1 MPKKKAEVNNRLNDV
16 IGRMEAEAKKE
27 IEKNKKKTTK
37 KGTSKKATT
46 KKTAESKTDTNITN
60 NTNNTIKN
68 ENTKKTKPAE
78 TKKKTNTNKTSSQT
92 KTSKKKAKLNI
103 KTKEVKIANKNDNNS
118 KKTEVKSDKNEFK
131 DKEVSNNLQKFTEE
145 RYYKKNTESLDEIS
159 KQIDSEP
166 SDNVYEPVN
175 IPIPEEKESGSLNV
189 TNEEI
194 EKTIELEQEKLDE
207 IEKEIQKQKEISPK
221 RKNKIR
227 NKILGNV
234 IHAIFFIL
242 LIFMLNL
249 VFLKFDTDVFRRTLK
264 VTSIVSMIATIVF
277 YEISFTK
284 NSSTYAIHGIEMMAF
299 SIYLIYS
306 LSFYKTNADQ
316 YVKINVI
323 AEILII
329 VYYIIKSIVMNIQM
343 RKKSEHHQS
352 DIRAI
357 LRRTN

>member
-1 MPKKKAEVNNRLNDV
+1 MPKKKDEVNTRLNDV

-27 IEKNKKKTTK
+27 IEKNKKKKTK
-37 KGTSKKATT
+37 KTTAKKSNT
-46 KKTAESKTDTNITN
+46 KKTAESKKDTTT
-60 NTNNTIKN
+60 TNNTIKN
-68 ENTKKTKPAE
+68 DNTKKTKTAE
-78 TKKKTNTNKTSSQT
+78 TKKETDTNKTLSQT
-92 KTSKKKAKLNI
+92 KTSNKKAKLNI
-103 KTKEVKIANKNDNNS
+103 KTKEVKLAKKEDNNS
-118 KKTEVKSDKNEFK
+118 KKTDLKSNKDEFK
-131 DKEVSNNLQKFTEE
+131 DQEVSNNLQKFTEE

-159 KQIDSEP
+159 KQLDSEP
-166 SDNVYEPVN
+166 SDNINEFEN
-175 IPIPEEKESGSLNV
+175 IPIPEDKESGSLNV

-194 EKTIELEQEKLDE
+194 EKTIELEQEKLDK

-227 NKILGNV
+227 NKIFGNV

-249 VFLKFDTDVFRRTLK
+249 IFLKFDTDIFRRALK

-299 SIYLIYS
+299 SIYLMYS

-316 YVKINVI
+316 YIKINII
-323 AEILII
+323 AEIII
-329 VYYIIKSIVMNIQM
+329 IIYYIIKSIIMNIQM